1 MIIDGGKIEA
11 ETDLELRLG
20 QELSHVFLN
29 LIQAVH
35 LLFVRQEHIR
45 VNLVNED
52 FVLYVLVDA
61 GAGMNDISELL
72 AVALV
77 VLWLSINHIDQ
88 SAAVLDGCYILW

>member
-1 MIIDGGKIEA
+1 M
-11 ETDLELRLG
+11 
-20 QELSHVFLN
+20 
-29 LIQAVH
+29 
-35 LLFVRQEHIR
+35 
-45 VNLVNED
+45 NED

-88 SAAVLDGCYILW
+88 SAAVLDGRYILG